1 MNLPLIAISAN
12 SPPNQNNMTV
22 NFPGYF
28 ISFEGIDGAGKSTH
42 IDAFCK
48 LKQECYPN
56 HEVVVTREPGGTP
69 LGEQL
74 RGLLLDAPM
83 NLETEALLMFA
94 ARREHLAQ
102 VIEPALAAGKI
113 VISDRFTDASF
124 AYQGG
129 GRGLSIAKLN
139 DLERWVQGRE
149 NGTLLQPN
157 LTILFDLPGE
167 VAEAR
172 RSKVRAPDK
181 FEKMDLNFFEKVRQE
196 YLRRAK
202 EDPQRF
208 HLVDATQTPEAIWN
222 GLQALKINF

>member
-1 MNLPLIAISAN
+1 MY
-12 SPPNQNNMTV
+12 
-22 NFPGYF
+22 PGYF

-42 IDAFCK
+42 LESFQRLI
-48 LKQECYPN
+48 QERYPDR
-56 HEVVVTREPGGTP
+56 EVVMTREPGGTP

-74 RGLLLDAPM
+74 RTLLLDAPM

-94 ARREHLAQ
+94 ARREHIAQ
-102 VIEPALAAGKI
+102 VIEPALKAGKI

-129 GRGLSIAKLN
+129 GRGLSLDKLN
-139 DLERWVQGRE
+139 QLERWVQG
-149 NGTLLQPN
+149 GADGLLLQPN

-167 VAEAR
+167 IAEAR
-172 RSKVRAPDK
+172 RSKARAPDK

-202 EDPQRF
+202 EDPTRF
-208 HLVDATQTPEAIWN
+208 HLVDATKTPDLIWN
-222 GLQALKINF
+222 ELSHLKFKI

>member
-1 MNLPLIAISAN
+1 
-12 SPPNQNNMTV
+12 MTTQKTG
-22 NFPGYF
+22 FF

-42 IDAFCK
+42 IDAFRS
-48 LKQECYPN
+48 LMQERYPN
-56 HEVVVTREPGGTP
+56 VEVVMTREPGGTV

-74 RGLLLDAPM
+74 RNLLLDTPM

-94 ARREHLAQ
+94 ARREHIAQ
-102 VIEPALAAGKI
+102 VIEPALAEGKI

-129 GRGLSIAKLN
+129 GRGLSLSKLN
-139 DLERWVQGRE
+139 DLEHWVQGRSD
-149 NGTLLQPN
+149 GSLLQPN

-181 FEKMDLNFFEKVRQE
+181 FEKMDLAFFERVRQE

-202 EDPQRF
+202 EDSGRF

-222 GLQALKINF
+222 GLKLIQIAL

>member
-1 MNLPLIAISAN
+1 MIDSSKQL
-12 SPPNQNNMTV
+12 
-22 NFPGYF
+22 PGYF

-42 IDAFCK
+42 IDSFCRL
-48 LKQECYPN
+48 LKERFPN
-56 HEVVVTREPGGTP
+56 KEVVLTREPGGTP

-74 RGLLLDAPM
+74 RALLLEAPM

-102 VIEPALAAGKI
+102 IIEPALASGQI

-129 GRGLSIAKLN
+129 GRGLSINKLN
-139 DLERWVQGRE
+139 ELEKWVQTRE
-149 NGTLLQPN
+149 DGVFIQPN

-172 RSKVRAPDK
+172 RSKVREPDK
-181 FEKMDLNFFEKVRQE
+181 FEKMNLDFFEKVRQE

-202 EDPQRF
+202 ETPQRF
-208 HLVDATQTPEAIWN
+208 HLVDATQTPDQIWA
-222 GLQALKINF
+222 GLSVLPLDIP

>member
-1 MNLPLIAISAN
+1 
-12 SPPNQNNMTV
+12 MTSTHT
-22 NFPGYF
+22 GYF

-42 IDAFCK
+42 IDAFRN
-48 LKQECYPN
+48 LMQERYPDKA
-56 HEVVVTREPGGTP
+56 VVMTREPGGTA

-74 RGLLLDAPM
+74 RNLLLDAPM

-129 GRGLSIAKLN
+129 GRGLSLEKLN
-139 DLERWVQGRE
+139 ALEHWVQGQAD
-149 NGTLLQPN
+149 GTLLQPN

-181 FEKMDLNFFEKVRQE
+181 FEKMDLSFFERVRQE

-202 EDPQRF
+202 EDPKRF
-208 HLVDATQTPEAIWN
+208 HLVDATQTPEEIWH
-222 GLQALKINF
+222 GLKQVQIAY

>member
-1 MNLPLIAISAN
+1 
-12 SPPNQNNMTV
+12 MTSTHT
-22 NFPGYF
+22 GYF

-42 IDAFCK
+42 VDAFRN
-48 LKQECYPN
+48 LMQERYPDK
-56 HEVVVTREPGGTP
+56 EVVMTREPGGTA

-74 RGLLLDAPM
+74 RNLLLDAPM

-129 GRGLSIAKLN
+129 GRGLSLEKLN
-139 DLERWVQGRE
+139 TLERWVQGQPD
-149 NGTLLQPN
+149 GSILQPN

-172 RSKVRAPDK
+172 RSKARAPDK
-181 FEKMDLNFFEKVRQE
+181 FEKMDLSFFERVRQE

-202 EDPQRF
+202 EDSKRF

-222 GLQALKINF
+222 GLKQIQITF

>member
-1 MNLPLIAISAN
+1 MTSAQ
-12 SPPNQNNMTV
+12 S
-22 NFPGYF
+22 GYF

-42 IDAFCK
+42 VDAFRN
-48 LKQECYPN
+48 LMQERYPN
-56 HEVVVTREPGGTP
+56 REVVMTREPGGTA

-74 RGLLLDAPM
+74 RNLLLDAPM

-94 ARREHLAQ
+94 ARREHIAQ
-102 VIEPALAAGKI
+102 VIEPALSAGKI

-129 GRGLSIAKLN
+129 GRGLSLEKLN
-139 DLERWVQGRE
+139 DLERWVQGRSD
-149 NGTLLQPN
+149 GTLLQPN

-167 VAEAR
+167 IAEAR

-181 FEKMDLNFFEKVRQE
+181 FEKMDLDFFERVRQE

-202 EDPQRF
+202 ADPKRF
-208 HLVDATQTPEAIWN
+208 HLVDATKTPEVIWD
-222 GLQALKINF
+222 GLKLIQIAL

>member
-1 MNLPLIAISAN
+1 
-12 SPPNQNNMTV
+12 MTSII
-22 NFPGYF
+22 PGFF

-42 IDAFCK
+42 IESFK
-48 LKQECYPN
+48 NLMQERYPGR
-56 HEVVVTREPGGTP
+56 EVVMTREPGGTP

-74 RGLLLDAPM
+74 RALLLEAPM
-83 NLETEALLMFA
+83 HLETEALLMFA
-94 ARREHLAQ
+94 ARREHIAQ
-102 VIEPALAAGKI
+102 VIEPALKAGKI

-129 GRGLSIAKLN
+129 GRGLSLDKLN
-139 DLERWVQGRE
+139 ALEHWVQGRPD
-149 NGTLLQPN
+149 GSLLQPN

-181 FEKMDLNFFEKVRQE
+181 FEKMDLDFFEKVRQE

-202 EDPQRF
+202 ADPKRF

-222 GLQALKINF
+222 GLKQLELII

>member
-1 MNLPLIAISAN
+1 
-12 SPPNQNNMTV
+12 MTSIHT
-22 NFPGYF
+22 GYF

-42 IDAFCK
+42 VDAFRN
-48 LKQECYPN
+48 LMQERYPDK
-56 HEVVVTREPGGTP
+56 EVVMTREPGGTA

-74 RGLLLDAPM
+74 RNLLLDAPM

-102 VIEPALAAGKI
+102 VIEPALMAGKI

-129 GRGLSIAKLN
+129 GRGLSLEKLN
-139 DLERWVQGRE
+139 ALERWVQGQAD
-149 NGTLLQPN
+149 GTLLQPN

-181 FEKMDLNFFEKVRQE
+181 FEKMDLSFFERVRQE

-202 EDPQRF
+202 EDPKRF
-208 HLVDATQTPEAIWN
+208 HLVDATQTPEAIWE
-222 GLQALKINF
+222 GLKQIQIAFK

>member
-1 MNLPLIAISAN
+1 MTSV
-12 SPPNQNNMTV
+12 QN
-22 NFPGYF
+22 GYF

-42 IDAFCK
+42 VDAFRN
-48 LKQECYPN
+48 LMQERYPN
-56 HEVVVTREPGGTP
+56 KEVVMTREPGGTG

-74 RGLLLDAPM
+74 RNLLLDAPM

-94 ARREHLAQ
+94 ARREHIAQ
-102 VIEPALAAGKI
+102 VIEPALSAGKI

-129 GRGLSIAKLN
+129 GRGLSLAKLN
-139 DLERWVQGRE
+139 ELERWVQGRPD
-149 NGTLLQPN
+149 GSLLQPN
-157 LTILFDLPGE
+157 LTILFDLPGK

-181 FEKMDLNFFEKVRQE
+181 FEKMDLDFFERVRQE

-202 EDPQRF
+202 DDSSRF
-208 HLVDATQTPEAIWN
+208 YLVDATKTPETIWDGLKLIQIAI
-222 GLQALKINF
+222 

>member
-1 MNLPLIAISAN
+1 MTSAH
-12 SPPNQNNMTV
+12 T
-22 NFPGYF
+22 GYF

-42 IDAFCK
+42 VDAFRN
-48 LKQECYPN
+48 LMQERYPDK
-56 HEVVVTREPGGTP
+56 EVVMTREPGGTA

-74 RGLLLDAPM
+74 RNLLLDAPM

-113 VISDRFTDASF
+113 LISDRFTDASF

-129 GRGLSIAKLN
+129 GRGLSLEKLN
-139 DLERWVQGRE
+139 TLERWVQGQPD
-149 NGTLLQPN
+149 GSLLQPN

-181 FEKMDLNFFEKVRQE
+181 FEKMDLSFFERVRQE

-202 EDPQRF
+202 EDPKRF

-222 GLQALKINF
+222 GLKQIQIAI

>member
-1 MNLPLIAISAN
+1 MTSAH
-12 SPPNQNNMTV
+12 T
-22 NFPGYF
+22 GYF

-42 IDAFCK
+42 VDAFRN
-48 LKQECYPN
+48 LMQERYPDK
-56 HEVVVTREPGGTP
+56 EVVMTREPGGTA

-74 RGLLLDAPM
+74 RNLLLDAPM

-102 VIEPALAAGKI
+102 VIEPALTAGKI

-129 GRGLSIAKLN
+129 GRGLSLEKLN
-139 DLERWVQGRE
+139 ALEHWVQGQAD
-149 NGTLLQPN
+149 GTLLQPN

-181 FEKMDLNFFEKVRQE
+181 FEKMDLSFFERVRQE

-202 EDPQRF
+202 EDSKRF

-222 GLQALKINF
+222 GLKQIQIDF

>member
-1 MNLPLIAISAN
+1 MTSAQ
-12 SPPNQNNMTV
+12 SG
-22 NFPGYF
+22 FF

-42 IDAFCK
+42 VDSFRN
-48 LKQECYPN
+48 LMQERYPN
-56 HEVVVTREPGGTP
+56 KEVVMTREPGGTA

-74 RGLLLDAPM
+74 RNLLLDAPM

-94 ARREHLAQ
+94 ARREHIAQ

-129 GRGLSIAKLN
+129 GRGLSLEKLN
-139 DLERWVQGRE
+139 DLERWVQGRSD
-149 NGTLLQPN
+149 GTLLQPN

-167 VAEAR
+167 IAEAR
-172 RSKVRAPDK
+172 RSKVRVPDK
-181 FEKMDLNFFEKVRQE
+181 FEKMDLDFFERVRQE

-202 EDPQRF
+202 SDPKRF
-208 HLVDATQTPEAIWN
+208 HLVDATKTPETIWD
-222 GLQALKINF
+222 GLKLIQIAL

>member
-1 MNLPLIAISAN
+1 
-12 SPPNQNNMTV
+12 MTSTHT
-22 NFPGYF
+22 GYF
-28 ISFEGIDGAGKSTH
+28 ITFEGIDGAGKSTH
-42 IDAFCK
+42 VDAFRN
-48 LKQECYPN
+48 LMQERYPDK
-56 HEVVVTREPGGTP
+56 EVVMTREPGGTA

-74 RGLLLDAPM
+74 RNLLLDAPM

-102 VIEPALAAGKI
+102 VIVPALTAGKI

-129 GRGLSIAKLN
+129 GRGLSLEKLN
-139 DLERWVQGRE
+139 ALERWVQGQAD
-149 NGTLLQPN
+149 GTLLQPN

-172 RSKVRAPDK
+172 RSKARAPDK
-181 FEKMDLNFFEKVRQE
+181 FEKMDLSFFERVRQE

-202 EDPQRF
+202 EDSKRF

-222 GLQALKINF
+222 GLKQIQIAF